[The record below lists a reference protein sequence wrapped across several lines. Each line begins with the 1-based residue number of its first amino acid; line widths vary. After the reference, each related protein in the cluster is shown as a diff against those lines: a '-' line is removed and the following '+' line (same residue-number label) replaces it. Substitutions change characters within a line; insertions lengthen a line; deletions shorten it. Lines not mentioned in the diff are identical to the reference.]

1 MQKIKEH
8 LFTFLLGIALLFI
21 FTATLFYPGG
31 SQHNATSVGY
41 SWQHNYL
48 SNLFSE
54 FAMNGAPNTARAWAT
69 IGMLFFCSS
78 FALFFW
84 EFSSKIADKN
94 SSKIIKYSGTFGMLT
109 AFGAATPFHD
119 TAITIAGVLS
129 LLSIF
134 YVSVFVFKSRL
145 VLLKFISVSVLVV
158 SYMLNIV
165 YYFRFHLELLPILQK
180 VSLAIIIWWM
190 LLLKYQSTSKD
201 FLHIKKASGA

>member
-1 MQKIKEH
+1 MQNIKAH
-8 LFTFLLGIALLFI
+8 LFSILLLIALLLL

-31 SQHNATSVGY
+31 SQYSATSIGY

-54 FAMNGAPNTARAWAT
+54 VAMNGAPNTARVWAT

-84 EFSSKIADKN
+84 EFSSKITDKN
-94 SSKIIKYSGTFGMLT
+94 ASKIIKYSGAFGMLI
-109 AFGAATPFHD
+109 AFGAATPLHD

-145 VLLKFISVSVLVV
+145 LLLKFISAAVLIL
-158 SYMLNIV
+158 SYLCNVV
-165 YYFRFHLELLPILQK
+165 YYLRIYVETLPVLQK
-180 VSLAIIIWWM
+180 IALAFIICWM

-201 FLHIKKASGA
+201 FLPIDMTKGA